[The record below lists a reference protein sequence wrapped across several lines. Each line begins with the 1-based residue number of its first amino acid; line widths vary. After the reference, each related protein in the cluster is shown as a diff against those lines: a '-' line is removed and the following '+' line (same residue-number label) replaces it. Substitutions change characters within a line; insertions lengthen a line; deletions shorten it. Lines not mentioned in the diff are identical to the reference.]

1 MQGLKMKIFDT
12 MQEGANVLALSVVL
26 ILSLGFPQTTLSCPH
41 PCACYVQTEVHCTF
55 RSLAAVPARI
65 PKHVERMNLGFN
77 SINSLS
83 ENSFAGLSKLEL
95 LMIHGNEIHA
105 IPNGVFRDLS
115 SLQVFKM
122 SYNKLNVITGQT
134 FQGLSGLMRL
144 HIDHNKVEFIH
155 PNAFNGL
162 TSLRLLHLE
171 GNLLQQL
178 HPYTFTTFGFLD
190 YFRLSTIKHL
200 YLSENKITTLPE
212 KMVDSMPQL
221 ESLFLH
227 GNPWACD
234 CNMKWLPKWDKQSG
248 GVLKCKKDRAYEGG
262 QLCAMCSAPKHLR
275 KKELQTLD
283 DISCNRPIIYSPLK
297 QNNSNNNVEENE
309 SELSIMEEF
318 RDLLGNI
325 SLNMTDEHG
334 NMVNMACTVRKS
346 PDFKKILLSQ
356 TIPEEIDVNATFSL
370 DFECPMNRE
379 NYEKLWKLIAYYS
392 EVPVKLQ
399 RGLMLNKD
407 PKISYRYK
415 QDMNHD
421 AYYYTGVKAHL
432 LTEPAWLMQPLIS
445 LQLNRRKSTATKVT
459 LSFFTQFSQSI
470 QVTNVNYQ
478 RNGWVMIDQNE
489 KIQGSQSVVQGG
501 VCHLSCHVK
510 ASDNPSIQWVLP
522 DGTKLKAP
530 YNNPSSRISITN
542 GGQLVINNVDPSD
555 SGLYHCIAQLNN
567 DMDIMPFRIVVESSD
582 IQPSDNIIV
591 VERNVGEHIML
602 PCTAIAVPEAQ
613 LNWILPNNRIL
624 NASFNTSRGYV
635 LENGT
640 LLVQDSQISDSGF
653 YRCVAVNQ
661 HGADQYTLNVK
672 VNKKVSN
679 KSPDKRKKK
688 LRPVVK
694 ISTNRNPIVV
704 DNEDGS
710 GDGEIEDVP
719 KKSLNIKDREV
730 SFKQKNNRPSKA
742 RSKQNKKDRQKI
754 KAFKALEGE
763 EDSNVAEGRRVFE
776 SRRRVNMGNKKIDP
790 RHWADILAKVRGKNI
805 AITTLN
811 PPISNTRMTTAPLLR
826 RKVTTPSPLA
836 KPPLHPTLG
845 PVTEIEESSGDASNI
860 VEDHLLYT
868 TTSAISSVTKHEPA
882 SFQEPTIKHPSIEN
896 MEQPSEY
903 EVFESP
909 EELSTS
915 ETETISTVSSD
926 FNSAAPGQEDIVT
939 DSSFGTEE
947 SINSMTEESLD
958 GLIFVINPSVSS
970 DLHIKVENPFPDIFD
985 TDESQFPL
993 KSPALDHPETSTDE
1007 TESIASV
1014 QLSDVDR
1021 NVEDTTVLP
1030 RDIISEDLT
1039 DLITIAAAPVIPV
1052 QPTGAIAAI
1061 DVVIPLPQSP
1071 TDKAANKDN
1080 RVESYENSARF
1091 SNEDTAGEIGLDGA
1105 WYNSQTTSPVPSN
1118 RHSKSREHIIASM
1131 QTASSDVIIANS
1143 ITPLEEPGPITTAV
1157 PSTRRAT
1164 TIKIMTHYPRT
1175 TASMIIANN
1184 DIQNSRRRPNGR
1196 RRLRPNR
1203 IRPRPKNF
1211 LPTHITLPEAPTIQK
1226 PYIGM
1231 SEIDHSTK
1239 TSSRLDLLHDN
1250 KHRTELEFGKYAYV
1264 TTTMETTTAT
1274 KGLQLSEDKRKV
1286 ATPVTRPTVQLP
1298 EPPNI
1303 MHTTTTT
1310 AATTTTTT
1318 AIKATQS
1325 PVTIPLT
1332 TQMTNSRHR
1341 TKGKKT
1347 GSIEI
1352 HLAHPAEQKST
1363 LATYNDGYHGNTII
1377 GQKHDAIDDVPHT
1390 DSTIYPDTL
1399 VKVVTPAIIDQ
1410 SLTPE
1415 SIIPFQEDS
1424 LYISSEGQLYHTTS
1438 TVLTS
1443 GLPTTLLPINLASTD
1458 LGFMV
1463 PSAIYTTQ
1471 PPTVIHGNGK
1481 SSTAAKIHTTK
1492 TVTTSASHNTREYSI
1507 TKQIRHKPLS
1517 VTLYPV
1523 PGFTKVPKREETRHV
1538 IVKLNEVTDRNSVK
1552 TESSSPATQI
1562 ALVPLAQPVTH
1573 SPPTSL
1579 VTLLS
1584 SVPAP
1589 STKNVR
1595 EQIGFNQVE
1604 SPKMGTNDGI
1614 GNNENKLV
1622 PQLNEH
1628 GTSFS
1633 YQNRIQTNLNQ
1644 KPSKEIYS
1652 GRLNNSLLVSS
1663 HFRRQPGHASNFN
1676 QWPVAVPPHYS
1687 QNRGTIKPPYLP
1699 TRGPSRYF
1707 VTNSPL
1713 HFTNKPGITAFAAD
1727 KIQERR
1733 MHTYQPATT
1742 PFQLHRPNPIFPGRF
1757 SNQGN
1762 SRTTINHRLFGNNYA
1777 TDAKGTAVRIP
1788 HQGVPYYINP
1798 RIPQMFNRTRTF
1810 NRLTTTSKPLIP
1822 FIPKPPTVL
1831 GERNMATVSASH
1843 NATHSVLQTTSASA
1857 RQEIKPTTTQRSLP
1871 TTHLMTTTST
1881 ILQRMTTHQAPNLFI
1896 NRNKHYI
1903 NQYLP
1908 LAPHAKGSSLNSSSA
1923 AQPSP
1928 SFKTVKE
1935 IPKITTKGYQT
1946 LAIPAEMDALF
1957 PCDTVGEPKPF
1968 LTWTKVS
1975 TGATMTANTK
1985 IQRFEVMKNGTFVIR
2000 NVQLQDRGQY
2010 LCTAQNQY
2018 GVDKMVITLTVV
2030 AQQPKLLVPRYRDAT
2045 VYLGDT
2051 MTLECPASG
2060 TPAPHI
2066 SWVFPDRKVIRA
2078 TSTTEGRIK
2087 LYENGSLSIGES
2099 TFTDRGIYKCIASN
2113 AAGTDSLTVR
2123 LHVAALP
2130 PIIQH
2135 EKEENISLAAGHSVY
2150 IHCSAKAAP
2159 APTIRW
2165 ILFDGTQV
2173 RPSQFVNGNLFVFP
2187 NGTLYI
2193 RSISPRD
2200 SGNYECIAA
2209 NIVGAVRRTVH
2220 LTIKKVSSNAKITRS
2235 SPQKTDIT
2243 YGSTLRLDCSADGDP
2258 GPRILWRLPSKR
2270 LVDSLNSFESRTRV
2284 YTNGTLLV
2292 QSVTDKDAGDY
2303 LCVARNK
2310 IGDDYVV
2317 LKVNVMMKPA
2327 KIEHKNEVNHKITY
2341 GGDLKVDCVATG
2353 LPNPE
2358 ISWSLPDGS
2367 MINNL
2372 MQSDDSG
2379 ARTRRYVVF
2388 NNGTLFFNEVGMKE
2402 EGDYTCYAVNKIGQD
2417 EMRVS
2422 IKVVAE
2428 PALIRNKTYTVIN
2441 VPYGDVLSIPCE
2453 VKGEPVPKITWLSPS
2468 NRPISAFSNKYQ
2480 VQRDGTLFI
2489 QKAQRSDNGNY
2500 TCVARNEAGED
2511 KKIVNIHVNVQPP
2524 KINGFMNAVTII
2536 QETGMKDTRK
2546 LIDCKAEGIPAPRI
2560 LWAFPEGVILP
2571 APYYGNRITVHRNGT
2586 LDIKFLRS
2594 TDSVQLVCIGRNEG
2608 GEARLIV
2615 QLTVTDQL
2623 QKPSFKSHPPEK
2635 LAMAAGH
2642 AVSLDCSVEGVP
2654 EPVIVWVLPNGT
2666 ELQSGHHLNRFYHR
2680 KNGTLYISS
2689 LSTADAGV
2697 YRCTARNMVG
2707 YSEILVSLKVGP
2719 KPEINNQYKN
2729 LVSIIN
2735 GETLQLHCI
2744 TQGHPRPDISWILPN
2759 GVQLK
2764 GPHAGGRFSILENGS
2779 LIVRDASVYDR
2790 GTYLCKVTTEYGSS
2804 VMNVPVIVIAY
2815 PPRIT
2820 SGPAPVVYTRPG
2832 QVVQLNCMTIGIPK
2846 AEITWE
2852 LPDKSYLTTSA
2863 QSRLYGNKFL
2873 HPQGTLVIQHS
2884 SHKDVGFYKCTA
2896 KNLLGTDS
2904 KTTYVHVF

>member
-1 MQGLKMKIFDT
+1 MQGLKMKFFDT
-12 MQEGANVLALSVVL
+12 MQRGTTVLALSVVL
-26 ILSLGFPQTTLSCPH
+26 ILALGFPQTTASCPH

-65 PKHVERMNLGFN
+65 PKHVERINLGFN

-122 SYNKLNVITGQT
+122 SYNKLKVITSQT

-155 PNAFNGL
+155 PNAFIGL

-171 GNLLQQL
+171 GNLLKQL

-200 YLSENKITTLPE
+200 YLSENKINTLPE
-212 KMVDSMPQL
+212 KMVESMPLL

-234 CNMKWLPKWDKQSG
+234 CKMKWLLKWDEQSG
-248 GVLKCKKDRAYEGG
+248 DVLKCKKDKAYEGG
-262 QLCAMCSAPKHLR
+262 QLCAMCSTPKHLR
-275 KKELQTLD
+275 KKELQTLK
-283 DISCNRPIIYSPLK
+283 DISCNRPLIYSPLK
-297 QNNSNNNVEENE
+297 LNNSNNNVEEYE
-309 SELSIMEEF
+309 DELSIIDEF
-318 RDLLGNI
+318 QDLLGNI

-334 NMVNMACTVRKS
+334 NVVNMACTIRKS
-346 PDFKKILLSQ
+346 SDFKKVLLSQ
-356 TIPEEIDVNATFSL
+356 TLPEEIDVNATFSL
-370 DFECPMNRE
+370 EFECPMNRE

-399 RGLMLNKD
+399 RGLMLNKE

-470 QVTNVNYQ
+470 QVKSMDYQ

-489 KIQGSQSVVQGG
+489 KIQGSQSVIQGT

-510 ASDNPSIQWVLP
+510 ASDNPSINWLLP

-530 YNNPSSRISITN
+530 YSNSSSRISISG
-542 GGQLVINNVDPSD
+542 GGQLIINTVDHSD
-555 SGLYHCIAQLNN
+555 SGLYHCIAQVNN
-567 DMDIMPFRIVVESSD
+567 DMDIMALRIVVESSD
-582 IQPSDNIIV
+582 IQPPDNIIV
-591 VERNVGEHIML
+591 VERNVGEQIML

-613 LNWILPNNRIL
+613 LNWIIPNNRVID
-624 NASFNTSRGYV
+624 ASFNTSRGYL

-640 LLVQDSQISDSGF
+640 LLVQDSQVSDSGF

-661 HGADQYTLNVK
+661 LGADQYTVNVK

-679 KSPDKRKKK
+679 KSPDKRKIKM
-688 LRPVVK
+688 RPVGK
-694 ISTNRNPIVV
+694 ISTNGSPFVV
-704 DNEDGS
+704 DNSDGS

-730 SFKQKNNRPSKA
+730 SFKLKNNRPLKA
-742 RSKQNKKDRQKI
+742 RGKQNKKDRRKM

-805 AITTLN
+805 AITTLI
-811 PPISNTRMTTAPLLR
+811 PSVSNTRITTAPLLR

-836 KPPLHPTLG
+836 KPPLPPTLG
-845 PVTEIEESSGDASNI
+845 PVTEMEESSGDASNL
-860 VEDHLLYT
+860 VEDQLLYM
-868 TTSAISSVTKHEPA
+868 TTSATSSVAKHEHA
-882 SFQEPTIKHPSIEN
+882 SFAEPTIESPAFEN

-903 EVFESP
+903 ELFESP
-909 EELSTS
+909 DELSTP
-915 ETETISTVSSD
+915 EIETITSVSVPS
-926 FNSAAPGQEDIVT
+926 QEDSVT
-939 DSSFGTEE
+939 DASLRTEE
-947 SINSMTEESLD
+947 SINSMTEESQD
-958 GLIFVINPSVSS
+958 GLIFVINPTVSS
-970 DLHIKVENPFPDIFD
+970 DLHKKVRNSFTDNFD
-985 TDESQFPL
+985 TNDSQFPL
-993 KSPALDHPETSTDE
+993 KSPALNDTETTIDQI
-1007 TESIASV
+1007 ESITSV

-1021 NVEDTTVLP
+1021 NTEDTALLP
-1030 RDIISEDLT
+1030 DDIINEGFT
-1039 DLITIAAAPVIPV
+1039 DSISITTVPAIPI
-1052 QPTGAIAAI
+1052 QTTGATAGI
-1061 DVVIPLPQSP
+1061 DVVIPLPQTP
-1071 TDKAANKDN
+1071 TDNEARKDSG
-1080 RVESYENSARF
+1080 EKSYEKSFYFGNG
-1091 SNEDTAGEIGLDGA
+1091 DTAREIGPDVDK
-1105 WYNSQTTSPVPSN
+1105 YSSQTSSPVPSS
-1118 RHSKSREHIIASM
+1118 RHSKSGQYNMAPMS
-1131 QTASSDVIIANS
+1131 TASSDVVNASSII
-1143 ITPLEEPGPITTAV
+1143 PFEETGQITTV
-1157 PSTRRAT
+1157 VQSTRRAT
-1164 TIKIMTHYPRT
+1164 TIETMTKYPRT
-1175 TASMIIANN
+1175 TTSRITINSVP
-1184 DIQNSRRRPNGR
+1184 QNPRRRPSGR

-1203 IRPRPKNF
+1203 IRPRPKNV
-1211 LPTHITLPEAPTIQK
+1211 LPTPITLPEAPSTQR
-1226 PYIGM
+1226 PYLGI
-1231 SEIDHSTK
+1231 SEIEHSTK
-1239 TSSRLDLLHDN
+1239 TSLGIDLLHSN
-1250 KHRTELEFGKYAYV
+1250 KHRTELERGKGAYV
-1264 TTTMETTTAT
+1264 TTTKLPTTAA
-1274 KGLQLSEDKRKV
+1274 KGLQLSENKRKV
-1286 ATPVTRPTVQLP
+1286 ATSVTRPTVQLP
-1298 EPPNI
+1298 EPPHI
-1303 MHTTTTT
+1303 MHTTTT
-1310 AATTTTTT
+1310 AV
-1318 AIKATQS
+1318 KAPQS
-1325 PVTIPLT
+1325 PIAIPLT
-1332 TQMTNSRHR
+1332 TQMTNTRR
-1341 TKGKKT
+1341 GTKGKKT
-1347 GSIEI
+1347 SSTEV
-1352 HLAHPAEQKST
+1352 HLIKPVDPAEQKRT
-1363 LATYNDGYHGNTII
+1363 LAPYIDGYSGSTVITQIHNS
-1377 GQKHDAIDDVPHT
+1377 IDFVSHT
-1390 DSTIYPDTL
+1390 DRNIYPDTL
-1399 VKVVTPAIIDQ
+1399 ANMTTSAVVILDQ
-1410 SLTPE
+1410 SLTTE
-1415 SIIPFQEDS
+1415 SIIPLQEDS
-1424 LYISSEGQLYHTTS
+1424 LHISSERKCHHTTS
-1438 TVLTS
+1438 MEPTPM
-1443 GLPTTLLPINLASTD
+1443 LPTTVLPINLATTALAST
-1458 LGFMV
+1458 V
-1463 PSAIYTTQ
+1463 PSAIYTARTST
-1471 PPTVIHGNGK
+1471 PIPSNEK
-1481 SSTAAKIHTTK
+1481 SSTAATMLSTTK
-1492 TVTTSASHNTREYSI
+1492 PVTTSASHNTWGYPV
-1507 TKQIRHKPLS
+1507 TKQIRHKQLS
-1517 VTLYPV
+1517 VTLYPILRT
-1523 PGFTKVPKREETRHV
+1523 TKIPKREETRHV
-1538 IVKLNEVTDRNSVK
+1538 TMKLNEED
-1552 TESSSPATQI
+1552 ESKSLGTKSLSPVTQI
-1562 ALVPLAQPVTH
+1562 ALIPLSHPGTH
-1573 SPPTSL
+1573 STPSSL

-1589 STKNVR
+1589 SSKNVK
-1595 EQIGFNQVE
+1595 EYIGFNQVE
-1604 SPKMGTNDGI
+1604 SPKLETNDRI

-1633 YQNRIQTNLNQ
+1633 YQNKIQTNLNQ
-1644 KPSKEIYS
+1644 KQSKEIYS
-1652 GRLNNSLLVSS
+1652 GRLNNSLLVSP
-1663 HFRRQPGHASNFN
+1663 HFRRQPGNAPNFN
-1676 QWPVAVPPHYS
+1676 QWPVVIPPHYN
-1687 QNRGTIKPPYLP
+1687 QNRGTIKPPYLQN
-1699 TRGPSRYF
+1699 RGHSQKF

-1727 KIQERR
+1727 KVQERR
-1733 MHTYQPATT
+1733 IPTHHPATT
-1742 PFQLHRPNPIFPGRF
+1742 PFQLYRPNPIFPGRF

-1762 SRTTINHRLFGNNYA
+1762 SRTTINHRLFGSNYA
-1777 TDAKGTAVRIP
+1777 TDAKGAAVRIP
-1788 HQGVPYYINP
+1788 HQGVPFYINP
-1798 RIPQMFNRTRTF
+1798 KLPQIFNRTRTF

-1822 FIPKPPTVL
+1822 FLPRPPTML
-1831 GERNMATVSASH
+1831 GERNVATAS
-1843 NATHSVLQTTSASA
+1843 TPHSTAHVVEQTTSAPAWPEA
-1857 RQEIKPTTTQRSLP
+1857 RTTSTHQTLP
-1871 TTHLMTTTST
+1871 STHLMTTTSST
-1881 ILQRMTTHQAPNLFI
+1881 ILQRMTTHQGPTLFI
-1896 NRNKHYI
+1896 PRNKNY
-1903 NQYLP
+1903 NVQYLP
-1908 LAPHAKGSSLNSSSA
+1908 FAPHAKGSSMNNSSA
-1923 AQPSP
+1923 VHPST
-1928 SFKTVKE
+1928 SFKTLKE
-1935 IPKITTKGYQT
+1935 MARITTKGYQT

-2051 MTLECPASG
+2051 ISIECRASG
-2060 TPAPHI
+2060 TPVPHI
-2066 SWVFPDRKVIRA
+2066 SWVFPDRKVMRA
-2078 TSTTEGRIK
+2078 TSNTEGRIQ

-2209 NIVGAVRRTVH
+2209 NIVGAVRRVVH
-2220 LTIKKVSSNAKITRS
+2220 LTVKKVSSNAKITRS

-2284 YTNGTLLV
+2284 FTNGSLVV

-2327 KIEHKNEVNHKITY
+2327 KIEQKNEVNHKVTY

-2367 MINNL
+2367 MINTL

-2428 PALIRNKTYTVIN
+2428 PAAIRNKTYTIIN
-2441 VPYGDVLSIPCE
+2441 VPYGDVLSVPCE
-2453 VKGEPVPKITWLSPS
+2453 AKGEPIPKITWLSPS

-2536 QETGMKDTRK
+2536 QETGMKDNRK
-2546 LIDCKAEGIPAPRI
+2546 LIDCKAEGIPAPRM

-2586 LDIKFLRS
+2586 LDIKFLRK

-2615 QLTVTDQL
+2615 QLTVTDHL
-2623 QKPSFKSHPPEK
+2623 QKPSFKSRPPEK

-2654 EPVIVWVLPNGT
+2654 EPEIMWVLPNGT
-2666 ELQSGHHLNRFYHR
+2666 ELRSGLHLNQFYHR
-2680 KNGTLYISS
+2680 KNGTLQISS
-2689 LSTADAGV
+2689 LSTTDAGV
-2697 YRCTARNMVG
+2697 YRCTAKNMVG

-2744 TQGHPRPDISWILPN
+2744 TPGHPRPEISWILPN

-2764 GPHAGGRFSILENGS
+2764 SPHTGGRFSIHENGS

-2832 QVVQLNCMTIGIPK
+2832 QAVQLNCMTIGIPK

-2852 LPDKSYLTTSA
+2852 LPDKSYLTTAA

-2873 HPQGTLVIQHS
+2873 HPQGTLVIQHA

-2896 KNLLGTDS
+2896 KNLLGSDS
-2904 KTTYVHVF
+2904 KTTYIHVF